1 MSKSGTKKCGHYSG
15 IGGQAVLEGV
25 MMKNREEYAVSVRR
39 PDGGIE
45 TKKEKYEGVWGG
57 KKITKLPFIRGVF
70 SFLDS
75 MVLGMQTLTWSA
87 GFYEDEEAEETKA
100 DAALD
105 KITKG
110 NAEKL
115 LMGLTVA
122 FSVVLAVAIFIALPF
137 GISLLFQNFVR
148 NASLLAILEGLV
160 RLVIFLIYVA
170 AIASMKDIR
179 RVYQYH
185 GAEHKCINCVEHG
198 RELTVKNVMKS
209 SRFHKRCGT
218 SFLLFVVL
226 ISILL
231 FMFIRVGN
239 PFLRLGLR
247 ILLIP
252 VVAGISYEVLR
263 LAGRTD
269 NALINLISRPGL
281 WLQRLTTREPD
292 ESMVEVAIASVEA
305 VFDWK
310 AYLKEE
316 FGYEFDEEAGSRSSD
331 AVSQDA
337 AADGALAECVGEK
350 TGTAAEHGGDNIGT
364 VMAGSPSCRTRKYT
378 GPAEKR
384 WKRRESERQSWT
396 PDCFLRRSAT
406 PQGTICWCTETGKL
420 QKSRRSSTAG
430 GLPGAPLMSLFS
442 ISPACRSS
450 WDWNFWSM
458 RMC

>member
-1 MSKSGTKKCGHYSG
+1 MHISTFFIRLCLRDVQQEGWRIRIPMSTKKCGHYSG

-57 KKITKLPFIRGVF
+57 RRITKLPFARGVF
-70 SFLDS
+70 NFIDS

-87 GFYEDEEAEETKA
+87 GFYEDEEAEETKT
-100 DAALD
+100 DAVLD
-105 KITKG
+105 RATKG
-110 NAEKL
+110 NGEKL

-122 FSVVLAVAIFIALPF
+122 FSIVLAVAIFIALPF
-137 GISLLFQNFVR
+137 GISLLFQSFVR

-160 RLVIFLIYVA
+160 RLAIFLIYVA

-185 GAEHKCINCVEHG
+185 GAEHKCINCLEHG
-198 RELTVKNVMKS
+198 RELNVKNVMKS

-218 SFLLFVVL
+218 SFLLIVVL
-226 ISILL
+226 INIVL
-231 FMFIRVGN
+231 FMFIRVEQ
-239 PFLRLGLR
+239 PLLRLGLR

-269 NALINLISRPGL
+269 NAFINLISRPGL

-316 FGYEFDEEAGSRSSD
+316 FGYGFEEDDGTD
-331 AVSQDA
+331 APA
-337 AADGALAECVGEK
+337 EPEGLAEADVPAEQEGLAGADRSAEPESLAEADAPEEPENPTGADAPAK
-350 TGTAAEHGGDNIGT
+350 PDAGLEASPEGTA
-364 VMAGSPSCRTRKYT
+364 V
-378 GPAEKR
+378 
-384 WKRRESERQSWT
+384 
-396 PDCFLRRSAT
+396 
-406 PQGTICWCTETGKL
+406 
-420 QKSRRSSTAG
+420 
-430 GLPGAPLMSLFS
+430 
-442 ISPACRSS
+442 
-450 WDWNFWSM
+450 
-458 RMC
+458 

>member
-1 MSKSGTKKCGHYSG
+1 MDAKKCGHYSG

-25 MMKNREEYAVSVRR
+25 MMKNKEEYAVSVRR
-39 PDGGIE
+39 QDGVIE

-57 KKITKLPFIRGVF
+57 KKIVKLPLIRGVF
-70 SFLDS
+70 NFIDS

-87 GFYEDEEAEETKA
+87 EFYEDEEAEETKA
-100 DAALD
+100 DAVLD

-110 NAEKL
+110 KGEKF

-122 FSVVLAVAIFIALPF
+122 FSIVLALAIFVALPY

-148 NASLLAILEGLV
+148 NASLLAILEGVV
-160 RLVIFLIYVA
+160 RLLIFLIYVA

-185 GAEHKCINCVEHG
+185 GAEHKCINCVESG
-198 RELTVKNVMKS
+198 RPLTVKNVMES

-231 FMFIRVGN
+231 FMFIRVDN
-239 PFLRLGLR
+239 SALRLAVR

-252 VVAGISYEVLR
+252 VIAGISYEVLR

-269 NALINLISRPGL
+269 NLFINVISRPGL

-310 AYLKEE
+310 AYLQEE
-316 FGYEFDEEAGSRSSD
+316 FGHEYEAEAEGKEAGERIPD
-331 AVSQDA
+331 
-337 AADGALAECVGEK
+337 ADGTK
-350 TGTAAEHGGDNIGT
+350 
-364 VMAGSPSCRTRKYT
+364 
-378 GPAEKR
+378 
-384 WKRRESERQSWT
+384 
-396 PDCFLRRSAT
+396 
-406 PQGTICWCTETGKL
+406 
-420 QKSRRSSTAG
+420 TAG
-430 GLPGAPLMSLFS
+430 EGSEIPEGSGA
-442 ISPACRSS
+442 
-450 WDWNFWSM
+450 
-458 RMC
+458 

>member
-1 MSKSGTKKCGHYSG
+1 MGTKKCGHYSG

-25 MMKNREEYAVSVRR
+25 MMKNNEEYAVSVRR
-39 PDGGIE
+39 PDGVIE
-45 TKKEKYEGVWGG
+45 TKKEKYEGVLSG
-57 KKITKLPFIRGVF
+57 KKIVKLPFVRGVF
-70 SFLDS
+70 SFIDS

-87 GFYEDEEAEETKA
+87 GFYEDEEEEETKA
-100 DAALD
+100 DRVLD
-105 KITKG
+105 KVSKG

-137 GISLLFQNFVR
+137 GISLLFQSFVR

-160 RLVIFLIYVA
+160 RLAIFLIYVA

-185 GAEHKCINCVEHG
+185 GAEHKCINCVENG

-239 PFLRLGLR
+239 PVLRLVLR

-269 NALINLISRPGL
+269 NVLINLISRPGL
-281 WLQRLTTREPD
+281 WLQRLTTREPE

-310 AYLKEE
+310 AYLKDE
-316 FGYEFDEEAGSRSSD
+316 FGYERETEESG
-331 AVSQDA
+331 
-337 AADGALAECVGEK
+337 
-350 TGTAAEHGGDNIGT
+350 
-364 VMAGSPSCRTRKYT
+364 
-378 GPAEKR
+378 
-384 WKRRESERQSWT
+384 
-396 PDCFLRRSAT
+396 
-406 PQGTICWCTETGKL
+406 TETEA
-420 QKSRRSSTAG
+420 TAEG
-430 GLPGAPLMSLFS
+430 GAV
-442 ISPACRSS
+442 
-450 WDWNFWSM
+450 
-458 RMC
+458 

>member
-1 MSKSGTKKCGHYSG
+1 MGTKKCGHYSG

-25 MMKNREEYAVSVRR
+25 MMKNKEEYAVSVRK
-39 PDGGIE
+39 PDGKIE

-57 KKITKLPFIRGVF
+57 KRITKLPFVRGVF

-75 MVLGMQTLTWSA
+75 LVLGMQTLTWSA
-87 GFYEDEEAEETKA
+87 SFYEDEEAEETKA
-100 DAALD
+100 DAVLD
-105 KITKG
+105 KVTKG

-137 GISLLFQNFVR
+137 GISLLFQKFVR

-160 RLVIFLIYVA
+160 RLAIFLIYVA

-185 GAEHKCINCVEHG
+185 GAEHKCINCLEHG
-198 RELTVKNVMKS
+198 RELTVNNVMKS

-231 FMFIRVGN
+231 FMVIRVEN
-239 PFLRLGLR
+239 PALRLGLR

-252 VVAGISYEVLR
+252 VIAGISYEVLR

-269 NALINLISRPGL
+269 NAFINLISRPGL

-310 AYLKEE
+310 AYLRDE
-316 FGYEFDEEAGSRSSD
+316 FAYEFDDE
-331 AVSQDA
+331 
-337 AADGALAECVGEK
+337 ADGAE
-350 TGTAAEHGGDNIGT
+350 AAVDSEPADVEAADMENDGIT
-364 VMAGSPSCRTRKYT
+364 PEGS
-378 GPAEKR
+378 
-384 WKRRESERQSWT
+384 
-396 PDCFLRRSAT
+396 
-406 PQGTICWCTETGKL
+406 
-420 QKSRRSSTAG
+420 
-430 GLPGAPLMSLFS
+430 GAL
-442 ISPACRSS
+442 
-450 WDWNFWSM
+450 
-458 RMC
+458 

>member
-316 FGYEFDEEAGSRSSD
+316 FGYKFDEEADDDEEAGSRSSD
-331 AVSQDA
+331 AGSQDA
-337 AADGALAECVGEK
+337 ADDGALAERVGEK
-350 TGTAAEHGGDNIGT
+350 TGTAAEHGGENIGT
-364 VMAGSPSCRTRKYT
+364 VMEGSPS
-378 GPAEKR
+378 
-384 WKRRESERQSWT
+384 
-396 PDCFLRRSAT
+396 
-406 PQGTICWCTETGKL
+406 
-420 QKSRRSSTAG
+420 
-430 GLPGAPLMSLFS
+430 
-442 ISPACRSS
+442 
-450 WDWNFWSM
+450 
-458 RMC
+458 